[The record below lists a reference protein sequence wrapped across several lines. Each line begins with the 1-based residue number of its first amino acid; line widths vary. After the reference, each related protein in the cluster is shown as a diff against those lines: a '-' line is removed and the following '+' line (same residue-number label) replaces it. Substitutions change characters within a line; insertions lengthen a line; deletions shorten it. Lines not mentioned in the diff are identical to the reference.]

1 VKFKKSDVL
10 SSKETIEF
18 KEELTFDS
26 NAFINFSRLNSLE
39 DCDVSGTVFYDDE
52 IDVVEIELHVEGIM
66 ICPCAITNEDVEVP
80 FDLDSFEVFKFS
92 KTKDENI
99 HQVAGETLDLYPII
113 FQLILSEVPIKV
125 VKDNVEYPKGKDWEV
140 LTEAEYEEE
149 KGKEI
154 DPRLAKL
161 KQLKFDN
168 E

>member
-10 SSKETIEF
+10 NSIETIEF
-18 KEELTFDS
+18 EEKLTFDS

-39 DCDVSGTVFYDDE
+39 DCEVFGTLFYDDE
-52 IDVVEIELHVEGIM
+52 MDVVEADLHVEGIM
-66 ICPCAITNEDVEVP
+66 ICPCAITNEDVEFP
-80 FDLDSFEVFKFS
+80 FELDSFELFKFS
-92 KTKDENI
+92 KTKDEKI
-99 HQVAGETLDLYPII
+99 HHVAGETLDLYPII

-125 VKDNVEYPKGKDWEV
+125 VKDNVEYPKGKDWEI